1 MLKNLNSILTKF
13 NPISLDQMD
22 SVKLLNRTDT
32 KFIFNSAVLHD
43 FLSSCYNNYN
53 ILTIDNK
60 KIASYKTLYFD
71 TKYFDFYHHHHN
83 NKGNRYKVRIR
94 KYVDSNLCF
103 LEVKNKIK
111 GRTVKSRKAIEDFEN
126 TLSVGS
132 LEFVGSVMN
141 SSKPLEKKI
150 WNSFDRIT
158 LTNQKLKERLTIDL
172 NLSFEQ
178 NGQQKLL
185 NDIVICELKQERV
198 NRSSPAFRILKNL
211 QIRPSRISKYCIG
224 SGSLNHHLKRNR
236 FKKKFLQLDK
246 IKSQL
251 N

>member
-1 MLKNLNSILTKF
+1 MLKNLNSILKKF

-22 SVKLLNRTDT
+22 NVKLLNRTDT

-103 LEVKNKIK
+103 LEVKNKFK

-158 LTNQKLKERLTIDL
+158 LTNQKHKER
-172 NLSFEQ
+172 
-178 NGQQKLL
+178 
-185 NDIVICELKQERV
+185 
-198 NRSSPAFRILKNL
+198 
-211 QIRPSRISKYCIG
+211 
-224 SGSLNHHLKRNR
+224 
-236 FKKKFLQLDK
+236 
-246 IKSQL
+246 
-251 N
+251 